1 MRSMLFC
8 CGILSVTITAF
19 VYLIPVT
26 TPVKSFASSSNVE
39 LIPGQQSKCCP
50 ENISIC
56 LSSMEKG
63 VQQLHLGE
71 NTIIH
76 NGKGGLIHLGNEC

>member
-1 MRSMLFC
+1 MLFC

-56 LSSMEKG
+56 LEKG

-71 NTIIH
+71 NAIVL
-76 NGKGGLIHLGNEC
+76 NGKGGLIHPSNEC